1 MSKTSLVYAYMLN
14 CLFVIVVS
22 SRVKVYPGDTLPD
35 HGRCEPITLQFCQQ
49 IRYNQTIFP
58 NILNH
63 AKQEDAG
70 PELHQ
75 FIPVLKINCSP
86 DLKSFLCAVFAPVCT
101 ILDKP
106 IPPCRHLCESVR
118 YSCDELMLKYRMPWP
133 DYLNCSRFPIA
144 VTDRKIIDENEICF
158 GDSNVTQIPHKKT
171 ENRLPKVEYKS
182 NVIRDPTKIHGAK
195 NYGFVCPVQF
205 KIPKSLDLEYS
216 LKVGD
221 KVEYDCGAPCNG
233 MFFSV
238 DEKKFSRVWI
248 GVWATLCALSCLFT
262 VLTFLIDTDRF
273 RYPER
278 PIIFLSVCYLMV
290 AASYIMGWSA
300 GDSVSCQGPFPA
312 TISGTRVPNM
322 SVITQGTK
330 HEPCTILFMVV
341 YFFSMASSIWWVIL
355 TLTWF
360 LAAGLKWGHEAIE
373 ANSQYFHLAAWAV
386 PAIKTISIL
395 AMGKVDGDVLSGVCY
410 VGLWD
415 AEALRGF
422 VLSPLCVYLVLGTIF
437 LLAGFVSLFRIRTV
451 MKHDGT
457 KTDKLEKLMIRIGIF
472 GVLYTVPALIVI
484 ACLFYEQA
492 YFDLWMV
499 TWHRDMCS
507 TVQYSIP
514 CPFTHNEVERPK
526 FEVFMIKYLMTM
538 IVGIT
543 SSFWIWSGKTLVS
556 WHQFFDRLKGTHVE
570 AYV

>member
-1 MSKTSLVYAYMLN
+1 MDKCKVAFIILVLYVFVSVETSGVT
-14 CLFVIVVS
+14 
-22 SRVKVYPGDTLPD
+22 VYPGDTLPH
-35 HGRCEPITLQFCQQ
+35 HGRCEPITIQFCTQ

-58 NILNH
+58 NLLNH

-70 PELHQ
+70 PEVHQ
-75 FIPVLKINCSP
+75 FTPLIKVNCSP
-86 DLKSFLCAVFAPVCT
+86 DLKFFLCSVYAPVCT
-101 ILDKP
+101 ILDTA
-106 IPPCRHLCESVR
+106 IPPCRHLCESAKQN
-118 YSCDELMLKYRMPWP
+118 CDEIMITFGFHWP
-133 DYLNCSRFPIA
+133 EYLECTKFPVA
-144 VTDRKIIDENEICF
+144 TDENVICV
-158 GDSNVTQIPHKKT
+158 GDNNITHESRRHT
-171 ENRLPKVEYKS
+171 ETKLPKVNFKNNNE
-182 NVIRDPTKIHGAK
+182 RDPTKLHGAK
-195 NYGFVCPVQF
+195 DYGFVCPVQF
-205 KIPKSLDLEYS
+205 KVPKNLDLEYS

-221 KVEYDCGAPCNG
+221 KTEYDCGAPCTG
-233 MFFSV
+233 MFFSE
-238 DEKKFSRVWI
+238 DEKKFARLWI
-248 GVWATLCALSCLFT
+248 GIWATLCTVSCLFT

-290 AASYIMGWSA
+290 AAAYVMGWSA
-300 GDSVSCQGPFPA
+300 GDSVSCQGPFPT
-312 TISGTRVPNM
+312 TISGARLPNI

-422 VLSPLCVYLVLGTIF
+422 VLAPLCVYLVLGTIF

-457 KTDKLEKLMIRIGIF
+457 KTDKLEKLMIRIGVF

-492 YFDLWMV
+492 NFDDWMV

-507 TVQYSIP
+507 IPLYSIP
-514 CPFTHNEVERPK
+514 CPFTRKETDRPK
-526 FEVFMIKYLMTM
+526 FEMFMIKYLMTM

-556 WHQFFDRLKGTHVE
+556 WRQFFDKIKGRRVE

>member
-1 MSKTSLVYAYMLN
+1 MGIVYVSFVLPVLY
-14 CLFVIVVS
+14 LFVLTET
-22 SRVKVYPGDTLPD
+22 SRVTVYQGDSLPH
-35 HGRCEPITLQFCQQ
+35 HGRCEPITIPLCQN

-63 AKQEDAG
+63 AKQSDASQD
-70 PELHQ
+70 LLQ
-75 FIPVLKINCSP
+75 FTVFIKVNCSP
-86 DLKSFLCAVFAPVCT
+86 DLKFFLCAVYAPLCT
-101 ILDKP
+101 ILENP
-106 IPPCRHLCESVR
+106 IKPCRHLCESA
-118 YSCDELMLKYRMPWP
+118 KYDCHQSMSSYGFHWP
-133 DYLNCSRFPIA
+133 ENLNCSSYPVA
-144 VTDRKIIDENEICF
+144 GNEELCF
-158 GDSNVTQIPHKKT
+158 GENNGTQESRKRAEKK
-171 ENRLPKVEYKS
+171 LPKVDFKANIER
-182 NVIRDPTKIHGAK
+182 NPTKLHGARDI
-195 NYGFVCPVQF
+195 GFVCPIQF
-205 KIPKSLDLEYS
+205 KIPKNLDLEYS

-221 KVEYDCGAPCNG
+221 KVEKDCGAPCNG
-233 MFFSV
+233 IFFSQ
-238 DEKKFSRVWI
+238 DEKNFARLWI
-248 GVWATLCALSCLFT
+248 GLWATLCTISCLFT

-290 AASYIMGWSA
+290 AASYVMGWGA
-300 GDSVSCQGPFPA
+300 GDSVSCQGPFPP
-312 TISGTRVPNM
+312 TISGTRLPNI

-395 AMGKVDGDVLSGVCY
+395 AMGKVDGDILSGVCY

-415 AEALRGF
+415 AEALQGF
-422 VLSPLCVYLVLGTIF
+422 VLSPLCAYLVLGTIF

-457 KTDKLEKLMIRIGIF
+457 KTDKLEKLMIRIGVF

-484 ACLFYEQA
+484 ACLFYE
-492 YFDLWMV
+492 YIHFDSWMV
-499 TWHRDMCS
+499 TWHRDLCTTPM
-507 TVQYSIP
+507 YSIP
-514 CPFTHNEVERPK
+514 CPFSHQDVVRPK
-526 FEVFMIKYLMTM
+526 FEMFMIKYLMTM

-543 SSFWIWSGKTLVS
+543 SSFWIWSNKTLVS
-556 WHQFFDRLKGTHVE
+556 WHQFFDKIKGRRVE

>member
-1 MSKTSLVYAYMLN
+1 MEIPWILFIIEVLHVFVNSETSHVTVYQ
-14 CLFVIVVS
+14 
-22 SRVKVYPGDTLPD
+22 GDTLPH
-35 HGRCEPITLQFCQQ
+35 HGRCEPITIPFCQQ
-49 IRYNQTIFP
+49 IRYNETIFP

-70 PELHQ
+70 PEVHQ
-75 FIPVLKINCSP
+75 FTPLLKINCSP
-86 DLKSFLCAVFAPVCT
+86 DLKFFLCSVYAPVCT

-106 IPPCRHLCESVR
+106 IPPCRHLCESAKHN
-118 YSCDELMLKYRMPWP
+118 CAELMMRYGLSWP
-133 DYLNCSRFPIA
+133 EQLQCAKFPVA
-144 VTDRKIIDENEICF
+144 TDESVICVGYNNATHESWKHNE
-158 GDSNVTQIPHKKT
+158 
-171 ENRLPKVEYKS
+171 PKLSKVDFKADIEK
-182 NVIRDPTKIHGAK
+182 DPTKLLRAK
-195 NYGFVCPVQF
+195 DYGFVCPVQF
-205 KIPKSLDLEYS
+205 KVPKSLDLEYS

-221 KVEYDCGAPCNG
+221 KIENDCGAPCNG
-233 MFFSV
+233 MFFTQ
-238 DEKKFSRVWI
+238 DEKKFSRMWI
-248 GVWATLCALSCLFT
+248 GTWATLCTFSCLFT

-278 PIIFLSVCYLMV
+278 PIIFLSVCYLLV
-290 AASYIMGWSA
+290 AAAYVMGWSA
-300 GDSVSCQGPFPA
+300 GDNISCQGPFPS
-312 TISGTRVPNM
+312 TISGTRLPNT
-322 SVITQGTK
+322 SIITQGTK

-415 AEALRGF
+415 GEALRGF
-422 VLSPLCVYLVLGTIF
+422 VLAPLCVYLVLGTVF

-457 KTDKLEKLMIRIGIF
+457 KTDKLEKLMIRIGTF

-484 ACLFYEQA
+484 ACLFYEHA
-492 YFDLWMV
+492 HFDKWMI

-507 TVQYSIP
+507 TPLYSIP
-514 CPFTHNEVERPK
+514 CPFTRHELERPK

-556 WHQFFDRLKGTHVE
+556 WHQFFDRIKGRRVE
-570 AYV
+570 TYV

>member
-1 MSKTSLVYAYMLN
+1 MGRLWMLFLIALFH
-14 CLFVIVVS
+14 LFVLTES
-22 SRVKVYPGDTLPD
+22 SRVTVYQGDTLPH
-35 HGRCEPITLQFCQQ
+35 HGRCEPITIPFCQQ

-58 NILNH
+58 NLLNH
-63 AKQEDAG
+63 ARQEEADLAVR
-70 PELHQ
+70 Q
-75 FIPVLKINCSP
+75 FTPFIKVNCSP
-86 DLKSFLCAVFAPVCT
+86 DLKFFLCSVYAPVCT
-101 ILDKP
+101 ILNTP
-106 IPPCRHLCESVR
+106 IPPCRHLCESAKQNCYKLIV
-118 YSCDELMLKYRMPWP
+118 SFSSPWP
-133 DYLNCSRFPIA
+133 KELECSNFPE
-144 VTDRKIIDENEICF
+144 VTGENVICV
-158 GDSNVTQIPHKKT
+158 GDNNVTHESRKPP
-171 ENRLPKVEYKS
+171 ENKLPKVDYKY
-182 NVIRDPTKIHGAK
+182 NYDRDPTKLQGAK
-195 NYGFVCPVQF
+195 DYGFVCPVQF

-216 LKVGD
+216 LKVGS
-221 KVEYDCGAPCNG
+221 KVESDCGAPCNG
-233 MFFSV
+233 MFFSE
-238 DEKKFSRVWI
+238 DEKNFARLWI
-248 GVWATLCALSCLFT
+248 GTWATLCTVSCLFT

-290 AASYIMGWSA
+290 AAAYVMGWSS
-300 GDSVSCQGPFPA
+300 GDTVSCQGPFPL
-312 TISGTRVPNM
+312 TVSGTRLPNT

-415 AEALRGF
+415 SEALRGF
-422 VLSPLCVYLVLGTIF
+422 VLAPLCVYLVLGTIF
-437 LLAGFVSLFRIRTV
+437 LFAGFVSLFRIRTV

-484 ACLFYEQA
+484 ACLFYEQVH
-492 YFDLWMV
+492 FDSWML

-507 TVQYSIP
+507 KPVYSIP
-514 CPFTHNEVERPK
+514 CPFTPHEVDRPK
-526 FEVFMIKYLMTM
+526 FEMFMIKYLMTM

-556 WHQFFDRLKGTHVE
+556 WRQFFDKIKGRRVE

>member
-1 MSKTSLVYAYMLN
+1 MGRIWMLFIHALFL
-14 CLFVIVVS
+14 LFVISES
-22 SRVKVYPGDTLPD
+22 SRVTVYQGDTLPH
-35 HGRCEPITLQFCQQ
+35 HGRCEPITISFCQQ

-58 NILNH
+58 NLLDH
-63 AKQEDAG
+63 TKQEDAG
-70 PELHQ
+70 SEVYSLFTP
-75 FIPVLKINCSP
+75 FLKSNCSP
-86 DLKSFLCAVFAPVCT
+86 DLKSFLCSVYAPVCT
-101 ILDKP
+101 ILDTP
-106 IPPCRHLCESVR
+106 IPPCRHLCETVQMDCNVSMTR
-118 YSCDELMLKYRMPWP
+118 YGFLWP
-133 DYLNCSRFPIA
+133 EHLNCSRFPV
-144 VTDRKIIDENEICF
+144 VTDDNFICF
-158 GDSNVTQIPHKKT
+158 GDHNVTQVSRKKS
-171 ENRLPKVEYKS
+171 EPRLPKVEYKS
-182 NVIRDPTKIHGAK
+182 NIDRDPSKLRGAK

-205 KIPKSLDLEYS
+205 KIPKNLDLEYS

-233 MFFSV
+233 MFFSK
-238 DEKKFSRVWI
+238 DEKDFARLWI
-248 GVWATLCALSCLFT
+248 GIWATFCATSCLFT

-290 AASYIMGWSA
+290 AAAYIMGWGA
-300 GDSVSCQGPFPA
+300 GDSVSCQGPFPM
-312 TISGTRVPNM
+312 TVSGTRLPNIT
-322 SVITQGTK
+322 VITQGTK
-330 HEPCTILFMVV
+330 HEPCTILFMIV

-386 PAIKTISIL
+386 PAVKTISIL
-395 AMGKVDGDVLSGVCY
+395 AMGNVDGDVLSGVCY

-422 VLSPLCVYLVLGTIF
+422 VLVPLCAYLVLGTIF

-492 YFDLWMV
+492 HFDSWML

-507 TVQYSIP
+507 SPQYSIP
-514 CPFTHNEVERPK
+514 CPFSSQETDRPK
-526 FEVFMIKYLMTM
+526 FEMFIIKYLMTM

-543 SSFWIWSGKTLVS
+543 SSFWIWSSKTLVS
-556 WHQFFDRLKGTHVE
+556 WHQFFDRIRGRHVE

>member
-1 MSKTSLVYAYMLN
+1 MGTLEIAFTIILLN
-14 CLFVIVVS
+14 FVTNTQS
-22 SRVKVYPGDTLPD
+22 SRVTVYQGDTLPH
-35 HGRCEPITLQFCQQ
+35 HGRCEPITIEICQN

-58 NILNH
+58 NLLHH
-63 AKQEDAG
+63 ANQEDAG
-70 PELHQ
+70 PEIRQLAPL
-75 FIPVLKINCSP
+75 IKVNCSP
-86 DLKSFLCAVFAPVCT
+86 DLKFFLCSVYAPVCT
-101 ILDKP
+101 ILDTA
-106 IPPCRHLCESVR
+106 IPPCRHLCESAR
-118 YSCDELMLKYRMPWP
+118 QNCDELMTKFSSTWP
-133 DYLNCSRFPIA
+133 EHLDCNKFPVATDESVICVGDNNLTHESR
-144 VTDRKIIDENEICF
+144 K
-158 GDSNVTQIPHKKT
+158 HT
-171 ENRLPKVEYKS
+171 ETKLPKVDYGS
-182 NVIRDPTKIHGAK
+182 HDRDPTKLHGAK
-195 NYGFVCPVQF
+195 DYGFVCPVQF
-205 KIPKSLDLEYS
+205 KVPKNLDLEYS

-221 KVEYDCGAPCNG
+221 KIEDDCGAPCNG
-233 MFFSV
+233 MFFTQE
-238 DEKKFSRVWI
+238 EKHFARLWI
-248 GVWATLCALSCLFT
+248 GTWATVCAVSCLFT

-290 AASYIMGWSA
+290 AAAYVMGWSA
-300 GDSVSCQGPFPA
+300 GDSVSCQGPFPT
-312 TISGTRVPNM
+312 TISGSRLPNI

-330 HEPCTILFMVV
+330 HEPCSILFMIV

-386 PAIKTISIL
+386 PAVKTISIL

-422 VLSPLCVYLVLGTIF
+422 VLAPLCVYLVLGTIF

-457 KTDKLEKLMIRIGIF
+457 KTDKLEKLMIRIGVF

-492 YFDLWMV
+492 NFDDWMV

-507 TVQYSIP
+507 TPLYSIP
-514 CPFTHNEVERPK
+514 CPFTRRETDRPK
-526 FEVFMIKYLMTM
+526 FEMFMIKYLMTM

-556 WHQFFDRLKGTHVE
+556 WRQFFDKIKGRRVE

>member
-1 MSKTSLVYAYMLN
+1 MMGRICVSFLLCLLSITWITGSTRVTVYQ
-14 CLFVIVVS
+14 
-22 SRVKVYPGDTLPD
+22 GDSLPD
-35 HGRCEPITLQFCQQ
+35 HGRCEPITIPFCQQ

-70 PELHQ
+70 PEVYQ
-75 FIPVLKINCSP
+75 FTPLIKINCSP
-86 DLKSFLCAVFAPVCT
+86 DLKFFLCSVYAPVCT
-101 ILDKP
+101 ILDQA
-106 IPPCRHLCESVR
+106 IPPCRHLCESAR
-118 YSCDELMLKYRMPWP
+118 HNCGDLMSHYGLPWP
-133 DYLNCSRFPIA
+133 EHLECSKFPVA
-144 VTDRKIIDENEICF
+144 TDENVICV
-158 GDSNVTQIPHKKT
+158 GDNNVTHESHKPIEHRPPRGEYPSNTGRDNTKT
-171 ENRLPKVEYKS
+171 HY
-182 NVIRDPTKIHGAK
+182 TK
-195 NYGFVCPVQF
+195 NYGFVCPEQF
-205 KIPKSLDLEYS
+205 KVPKNLDLEYS
-216 LKVGD
+216 LKVGQ
-221 KVEYDCGAPCNG
+221 KVEQDCGVPCNR
-233 MFFSV
+233 MFFS
-238 DEKKFSRVWI
+238 ENERNFSRLWI
-248 GVWATLCALSCLFT
+248 GIWATLCTVSCLFT

-290 AASYIMGWSA
+290 AIAYVMGWSA
-300 GDSVSCQGPFPA
+300 GDSISCQGPFPFA
-312 TISGTRVPNM
+312 ISGTRTNI

-330 HEPCTILFMVV
+330 HEPCTILFMIV

-415 AEALRGF
+415 AEALREF
-422 VLSPLCVYLVLGTIF
+422 VLAPLCVYLVLGTVF
-437 LLAGFVSLFRIRTV
+437 LMAGFVSLFRIRTV

-457 KTDKLEKLMIRIGIF
+457 KTDKLEKLMIRIGVF

-484 ACLFYEQA
+484 VCLFYEQA
-492 YFDLWMV
+492 HFNNWMV
-499 TWHRDMCS
+499 TWHRTMCGIKE
-507 TVQYSIP
+507 YAIP
-514 CPFTHNEVERPK
+514 CPILQREIEKPK
-526 FEVFMIKYLMTM
+526 FEMFMIKYLMTM

-543 SSFWIWSGKTLVS
+543 SSFWIWSGKTLKS
-556 WHQFFDRLKGTHVE
+556 WHQFFDKIKGRRVE